1 MFNLNDILQNAQG
14 GNAVGNLAQRFGLSP
29 DQTNNAI
36 QALIPALSAALQN
49 KAGDPGALGSII
61 SAMTD
66 KDHQASFSNPDAAP
80 HPDAVAKGQD
90 VLGDLFG
97 SSNVTNQV
105 AQQISNVTGLRPD
118 LLTQLLPAVTSIALG
133 GMAQSFHNQGLG
145 GLLGQLAGAAQQ
157 GNLGSML
164 GQNPQNPQSPQTA
177 PDNSGGGLMG
187 LVTSVLGGLLGGGNK
202 TPDEP
207 AAPQAGLETLTKMF
221 QPGTS
226 SGNFDQAG
234 LQDAIGAIL
243 GGKR

>member
-14 GNAVGNLAQRFGLSP
+14 GNAVNNLAQQFGISP
-29 DQTNNAI
+29 DHMQNAV

-61 SAMTD
+61 SAITD

-90 VLGDLFG
+90 VLGNLFG

-157 GNLGSML
+157 GNLGAVL
-164 GQNPQNPQSPQTA
+164 GQNPQNPQGT
-177 PDNSGGGLMG
+177 PDNLGGGLMG
-187 LVTSVLGGLLGGGNK
+187 IVTSVLGGLLGGGASK
-202 TPDEP
+202 TPDSPSP

-226 SGNFDQAG
+226 SANFDQAG